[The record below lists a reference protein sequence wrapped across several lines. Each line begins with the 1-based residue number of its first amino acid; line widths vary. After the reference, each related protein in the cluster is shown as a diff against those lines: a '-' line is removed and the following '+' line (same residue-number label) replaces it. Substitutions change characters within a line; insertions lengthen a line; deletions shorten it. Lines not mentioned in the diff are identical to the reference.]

1 MKHLTYSLLF
11 VFSFINGYSQQLTV
25 SLASVIELQPNKT
38 TIVKADYFPFGF
50 SNMKIKL
57 PEGLKLVEET
67 QELIVISGKLP
78 RPYDNIEF
86 VGENKVIDIP
96 CRNSRKGVVNVTI
109 ELPKPAGKLGVKGSF
124 NNWNTDT
131 IIAKP
136 IGKLP
141 AKNWTIESLIV
152 NEGYHQY
159 KLVADGKET
168 DAVGAELVS
177 NGMGGNNALLKVGN
191 TEGEAPSA
199 FTQNF
204 TPSMITLK
212 SATGNYCLVYWNN
225 ELIVKTSVP
234 ISGLI
239 NIKIP
244 PEVLASKGRS
254 FIRVYVSNK
263 TKVGNDVLIPL
274 ENGHVVTTNAEL
286 KRTDHHAQIMY
297 FMMVDRFLNTNES
310 NDPKPLE
317 EVLPK
322 VQYQGGDL
330 SGIMLKLKDGYFE
343 KLGVNTLWLS
353 PISQNP
359 KGAWG
364 YWDKQVTT
372 KFSGYHGYWP
382 VSYSKVDER
391 FGTNK
396 MFTELI
402 TLSHSKNTNVVLD
415 FVAHHVHV
423 DHPLYKQHPDWATSL
438 YLPDGTMN
446 TERWDDHRLTTWF
459 DTFLPTLNFEK
470 KEVRDIVSDSVM
482 FWVKNFEIDGLRHDA
497 SKHVPE
503 EFWRELTQKI
513 KIETAQK
520 GRAPFYQI
528 GETYGSPEL
537 IGSYV
542 NSGQMDA
549 QFDFN
554 VYDASVGAF
563 TSNATDV
570 AAQWSNLQRT
580 LSQSF
585 DYYGWHHLMGNISG
599 NQDRPRFASLADG
612 SVSATEDTKLVG
624 WTRNIQNANEK
635 GYLRMAQIMAL
646 NMTLPGVPVIYYGDE
661 YAMPG
666 GNDPDNRRVMQFSNY
681 NVSQLDLI
689 AKVKTLTQ
697 LRKTNLALLYG
708 EYKTVETEKQFFA
721 YERNYFGKRV
731 IVVFSKNA
739 GRATIPIADGTKYE
753 SVFNQKTTPLENEM
767 QVDMKADDVAIFV
780 INN

>member
-50 SNMKIKL
+50 SNMKIRL
-57 PEGLKLVEET
+57 PEGLKLIEET
-67 QELIVISGKLP
+67 KETIVLSGKLP

-86 VGENKVIDIP
+86 IGDKDVVDIP
-96 CRNSRKGVVNVTI
+96 CRNSRKGVVSITV
-109 ELPKPAGKLGVKGSF
+109 ELPKSSNRLGIKGSF

-131 IIAKP
+131 LIAKP

-141 AKNWTIESLIV
+141 TKNWSIENLIV

-177 NGMGGNNALLKVGN
+177 NGVGGNNTLLKVGN
-191 TEGEAPSA
+191 AEGEAPSA
-199 FTQNF
+199 FTQKF

-239 NIKIP
+239 NIRIP
-244 PEVLASKGRS
+244 EKTLASKGRS

-274 ENGHVVTTNAEL
+274 ENGHVVTTNNEL
-286 KRTDHHAQIMY
+286 NRTDHHSQIMY

-330 SGIMLKLKDGYFE
+330 SGIMLKLNDGYFE

-482 FWVKNFEIDGLRHDA
+482 FWVKNFEIDGFRHDA

-520 GRAPFYQI
+520 GRTPFYQI

-612 SVSATEDTKLVG
+612 SVSATEDTKLAG

-681 NVSQLDLI
+681 NISQLDLI

-708 EYKTVETEKQFFA
+708 EYKAVETEKQFFA

-753 SVFNQKTTPLENEM
+753 SLFNQKTTPLENEM

-780 INN
+780 IN